1 MLKSEITKRVSQS
14 LVSVGQSWLT
24 LRYSLQLVSLVL
36 VLLGLG
42 CTLEVHLG
50 LVMSNISF
58 LE

>member
-1 MLKSEITKRVSQS
+1 MLKSEITRRVSQS

-24 LRYSLQLVSLVL
+24 LRYNLQLVSLVL
-36 VLLGLG
+36 DLLGLG